1 MESVSNAAVDNNV
14 ISNVGTLTEDNNYE
28 AAIFLKNSSPSSI
41 DNNTLTNS
49 NTGLRSIFDNPES
62 SQPVSV
68 TNNVITGNR
77 VNVRVGADAQFVLST
92 NDLSDAITYAIVNDS
107 SYGVDARNNYWGV
120 DETAEIEGGTNPQA
134 LSFIYDS
141 NNNAN
146 AGFVNYAGWLSS
158 PDAAPSNLTIA
169 GILSFQ
175 RDGVETTTYQVGDT
189 VVVQYADAD
198 HNVDASV
205 ADTID
210 VLVTSDTE
218 NTGTPASASAAVA
231 GVGNGGDGTVTVSGL
246 GLNTVTETWTLT
258 AISANS
264 FLVSGS
270 VSGSQGST
278 LSVGTL
284 YTTEGGEAS
293 FLVEQGSVA
302 FSLNDTF
309 TLDTTAA
316 VIVGE
321 TLTLTETG
329 ADTGVFSATVA
340 LSDSATAVASN
351 SALELVPGDR
361 IEVFYTDPQGDFGEA
376 LSLNTSALYVKTVVA
391 GTTLSGDVIWETAG
405 SPYLVTGDITIASG
419 VTLTILPGVDVLFEA
434 NRDDQSSGNRVSD
447 VEFVLAGGALVAT
460 GTEAAPIT
468 FASSS
473 NAPAKGDWGGILYSG
488 YNAMASSLS
497 HVNVSDAGYGIDRD
511 ANGCNDFL
519 SLSVT
524 DSVFVRS
531 GGVVAGSVLVEQTV
545 SSR

>member
-1 MESVSNAAVDNNV
+1 MTDISIRKILIMLLGSLTGISSV
-14 ISNVGTLTEDNNYE
+14 
-28 AAIFLKNSSPSSI
+28 
-41 DNNTLTNS
+41 
-49 NTGLRSIFDNPES
+49 
-62 SQPVSV
+62 PVM
-68 TNNVITGNR
+68 
-77 VNVRVGADAQFVLST
+77 
-92 NDLSDAITYAIVNDS
+92 
-107 SYGVDARNNYWGV
+107 
-120 DETAEIEGGTNPQA
+120 
-134 LSFIYDS
+134 
-141 NNNAN
+141 AN
-146 AGFVNYAGWLSS
+146 
-158 PDAAPSNLTIA
+158 TIA

-189 VVVQYADAD
+189 VVVQYADTD
-198 HNVDASV
+198 RNVDASV

-218 NTGTPASASAAVA
+218 NTGTPASASTAVA
-231 GVGNGGDGTVTVSGL
+231 GVGNDGDGTVTVSGL

-258 AISANS
+258 AISSDS

-302 FSLNDTF
+302 FGLNDTF

-391 GTTLSGDVIWETAG
+391 GTTLSGDVTWETAG

-434 NRDDQSSGNRVSD
+434 NQDDQSSGNRTSD
-447 VEFVLAGGALVAT
+447 VEFLLAGGALVAT

-488 YNAMASSLS
+488 YNAMASLS
-497 HVNVSDAGYGIDRD
+497 HVNVSDAGYGID
-511 ANGCNDFL
+511 
-519 SLSVT
+519 
-524 DSVFVRS
+524 
-531 GGVVAGSVLVEQTV
+531 
-545 SSR
+545 